1 MSLFKKKQ
9 GDNIATDNCFPE
21 YHKCPVCGE
30 LVKTKPNVIQNYKE
44 KYLDGQRKIP
54 FDVLIGC
61 YHLCENCGYVYIS
74 TDYNQIKT
82 VYDSIKN
89 IVFSDKYQSIRNDS
103 AISMS
108 LKKLMLLEE
117 ISHENTI
124 YACEI
129 NQLWL
134 DYYLEQ
140 NDEEK
145 VQEYLLKRIEE
156 IPRGMSFANKLLAG
170 EISKEFYDYLKL
182 DINKHDKIHLNKNA
196 ILTDLYRRSGQFDK
210 ANECIDFAFLN
221 YNFNSGK
228 SILKHYYEFQ
238 KKLIERH
245 DKRHI

>member
-1 MSLFKKKQ
+1 LSLFKKKQ

-30 LVKTKPNVIQNYKE
+30 LVKTKPNVIENYKE

-89 IVFSDKYQSIRNDS
+89 IVFSDKYQSTRNDS

-134 DYYLEQ
+134 DYYLKQ

-156 IPRGMSFANKLLAG
+156 IPRGLVFAKDLLPNQAPFDNKTRIQ
-170 EISKEFYDYLKL
+170 ISS
-182 DINKHDKIHLNKNA
+182 NA
-196 ILTDLYRRSGQFDK
+196 VLIDLYRRSGQVDK
-210 ANECIDFAFLN
+210 AKELINYAFEH
-221 YNFNSGK
+221 YNFSQNHDTK
-228 SILKHYYEFQ
+228 KYYEYQ
-238 KKLIERH
+238 LKLVEDH